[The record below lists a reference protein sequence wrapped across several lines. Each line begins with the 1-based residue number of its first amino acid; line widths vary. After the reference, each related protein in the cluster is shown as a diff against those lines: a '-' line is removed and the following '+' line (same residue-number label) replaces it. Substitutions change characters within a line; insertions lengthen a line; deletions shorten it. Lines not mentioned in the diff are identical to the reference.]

1 MLRNGLKDK
10 LIGLNKDFNYRGL
23 EQSRIETF
31 SDAVFALAITLLVIS
46 NEVPDSF
53 SEMKLFVYDIIPF
66 GLCMAFIIY
75 IWWEHFVF
83 FIRFG
88 LMNSRIVLLN
98 GLVLFV
104 VLFYVYPLRFLAN
117 LLVSIYANFIMQLF
131 GSEESTVY
139 AIKQSIDPND
149 MPLLMIIYGM
159 GAFLIFFILSLM
171 YKYALK
177 HKKELNLNELECFDS
192 KTSYYVLI
200 IMYTVPLLS
209 VLISLALIR
218 FYWSGIISGFIYM
231 VYPLAFAIFHNKR
244 TKLRKK
250 LLTE

>member
-46 NEVPDSF
+46 TEVPNSF
-53 SEMKLFVYDIIPF
+53 NEMKLFVYDIIPF

-88 LMNSRIVLLN
+88 LMNSKIVLLN
-98 GLVLFV
+98 GMVLFV

-131 GSEESTVY
+131 GSEQTTVY
-139 AIKQSIDPND
+139 AIRQTIDPND
-149 MPLLMIIYGM
+149 MPLLMIIYGA

-171 YKYALK
+171 YRYALK
-177 HKKELNLNELECFDS
+177 HRKELELNDLEYFDS
-192 KTSYYVLI
+192 KTSYYVLV
-200 IMYTVPLLS
+200 IMYSVPLLS
-209 VLISLALIR
+209 VLFSLI
-218 FYWSGIISGFIYM
+218 FINYYWSGIISGFLYM
-231 VYPLAFAIFHNKR
+231 IYPLVFAIFHNKR
-244 TKLRKK
+244 TRLRKK
-250 LLTE
+250 ALVN

>member
-46 NEVPDSF
+46 TEVPNSF
-53 SEMKLFVYDIIPF
+53 NEMKLFVYDIIPF

-88 LMNSRIVLLN
+88 LMNSKIVLLN
-98 GLVLFV
+98 GMVLFV

-131 GSEESTVY
+131 Y
-139 AIKQSIDPND
+139 I
-149 MPLLMIIYGM
+149 
-159 GAFLIFFILSLM
+159 LILHNSDGRV
-171 YKYALK
+171 
-177 HKKELNLNELECFDS
+177 FD
-192 KTSYYVLI
+192 
-200 IMYTVPLLS
+200 
-209 VLISLALIR
+209 R
-218 FYWSGIISGFIYM
+218 
-231 VYPLAFAIFHNKR
+231 
-244 TKLRKK
+244 
-250 LLTE
+250 